1 MNTAVPAPR
10 RRDVAPAQEYARSG
24 ARWAI
29 VLAGGSGSR
38 MQAFTK
44 RWLGHPR
51 PKQYCA
57 FTGRRTML
65 EHTLERASAAAGS
78 WRVVTII
85 DPKHKEYLL
94 APRRMRVPGHIIE
107 QPQPRDTGP
116 GVFLPLAR
124 VLAQDSEAIVALMP
138 SDHFIFPR
146 KRFLALLEEAYLL
159 AERLPEDLV
168 LLAARPDSPESD
180 YGWILPGAPIPD
192 SRALR
197 VSLFREK
204 PGHDDAVELRRQGAL
219 WNTMIVT
226 TRAATLWEV
235 GRRFQPGMIRRF
247 EALMGRIG
255 LPDQS
260 EAVTEAYRG
269 MDALNFSRD
278 ILEPAAERTV
288 VLPMDGVRWCD
299 WGRPRRVIETL
310 GQIGKPPSFPVETK
324 NRRRPDMTT
333 AVAQPPLDIDYPGKD
348 EVVNSSHYT
357 FRMTAPE
364 GVAYVEVSIDRGPWL
379 ACHCACGFW
388 WFEWTNY
395 QPGVHTLSARAVGRD
410 GEPVNSL
417 PRRFVVAGADEPPTP
432 PLRRRS
438 HRNR

>member
-180 YGWILPGAPIPD
+180 YGWILPGAPIPVTAR
-192 SRALR
+192 SR
-197 VSLFREK
+197 SNW
-204 PGHDDAVELRRQGAL
+204 H
-219 WNTMIVT
+219 
-226 TRAATLWEV
+226 
-235 GRRFQPGMIRRF
+235 
-247 EALMGRIG
+247 
-255 LPDQS
+255 
-260 EAVTEAYRG
+260 
-269 MDALNFSRD
+269 
-278 ILEPAAERTV
+278 
-288 VLPMDGVRWCD
+288 
-299 WGRPRRVIETL
+299 
-310 GQIGKPPSFPVETK
+310 
-324 NRRRPDMTT
+324 
-333 AVAQPPLDIDYPGKD
+333 
-348 EVVNSSHYT
+348 NSST
-357 FRMTAPE
+357 SCPASSAKGWSFR
-364 GVAYVEVSIDRGPWL
+364 G
-379 ACHCACGFW
+379 
-388 WFEWTNY
+388 
-395 QPGVHTLSARAVGRD
+395 
-410 GEPVNSL
+410 
-417 PRRFVVAGADEPPTP
+417 
-432 PLRRRS
+432 
-438 HRNR
+438 